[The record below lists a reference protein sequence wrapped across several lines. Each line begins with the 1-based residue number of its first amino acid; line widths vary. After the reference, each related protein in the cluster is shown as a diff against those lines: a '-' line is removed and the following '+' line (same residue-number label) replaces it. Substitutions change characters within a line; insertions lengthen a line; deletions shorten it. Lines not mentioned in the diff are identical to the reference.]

1 MSCDERADLLTK
13 SAGLSDANKGADKS
27 AYTTPA
33 TFVQKVL
40 SEHKCRN

>member
-1 MSCDERADLLTK
+1 MGCSDAYHLLTK
-13 SAGLSDANKGADKS
+13 SAALADANKSADKS

-40 SEHKCRN
+40 NEHKCR